1 MPGSYSRDL
10 RERVIDAV
18 EHEGMS
24 RRAVARRFGVSES
37 SAIKWVQRYRRTG
50 ARGPV
55 GTGGHRR
62 SVLKPHRD
70 WLMAALAEKPDI
82 TLEVLSRRLAA
93 ERGVRADTSML
104 SRFFRKEGTSFKK
117 RRSTRASRT
126 GPTSPAA
133 ASSGA
138 STRIG
143 SIRVGSSSSTRHGAR
158 PT

>member
-1 MPGSYSRDL
+1 MASSYSQDL

-18 EHEGMS
+18 EVEGMS
-24 RRAVARRFGVSES
+24 RRAAARRFGVSES

-62 SVLKPHRD
+62 SVLAPERD
-70 WLMAALAEKPDI
+70 WLMAVLKDDPGI
-82 TLEVLSRRLAA
+82 TLEALSRRLLA

-104 SRFFRKEGTSFKK
+104 SRFFRKNGISFKK
-117 RRSTRASRT
+117 RRSTPASRIAR
-126 GPTSPAA
+126 TSPAA
-133 ASSGA
+133 AASGA
-138 STRIG
+138 STKVG
-143 SIRVGSSSSTRHGAR
+143 SIRAGSSSSTRPRPR

>member
-1 MPGSYSRDL
+1 MAASYSQDL
-10 RERVIDAV
+10 RDRVIDAV
-18 EHEGMS
+18 EVEGMS
-24 RRAVARRFGVSES
+24 RRAAARRFGVSES

-62 SVLKPHRD
+62 STVKPERA
-70 WLMAALAEKPDI
+70 WLMAAIEEDPGI
-82 TLEVLSRRLAA
+82 TLEALCGRLAA

-104 SRFFRKEGTSFKK
+104 SRFFRGEGISFKK

-126 GPTSPAA
+126 GRTSRGGAP
-133 ASSGA
+133 SGA
-138 STRIG
+138 SIRAG
-143 SIRVGSSSSTRHGAR
+143 SARTGSSSSTRPRPR